1 MQGGYCSTAC
11 TKRSLKTVDWTI
23 GLDWTTGLDWT
34 GLHVLDWTTGLCG
47 KDIITPQDSYL
58 GLRNRSSSFGG
69 LGAGFLIVS
78 SHVSIG
84 DFDDHENLNIL
95 PYYNTC
101 LLFRQLHHFIA
112 MFCLSFT
119 CSIQVTFT

>member
-1 MQGGYCSTAC
+1 M
-11 TKRSLKTVDWTI
+11 DWTI

-34 GLHVLDWTTGLCG
+34 GLDYTDWTGLHVLDWTGLHVLDWTTGLCA

-58 GLRNRSSSFGG
+58 GLWNRSSSFGG
-69 LGAGFLIVS
+69 LGAGFLIIS
-78 SHVSIG
+78 CHVSIG
-84 DFDDHENLNIL
+84 DFDNHENLNIHS
-95 PYYNTC
+95 YYNTC
-101 LLFRQLHHFIA
+101 LLFRQLYHFIA